1 MCTNQHSVCISMSF
15 CCCLTLLSPK
25 FLSVHSFLH
34 CCIEFHDKNTQF
46 CPHTTP
52 DSLFTLKKKLD
63 LFIVGYGMR
72 ARHDACV
79 EVRGQLLGLSLRP
92 SPNPPSLRIKHRLL
106 SLGTG
111 AFICCVTVGCGVCTC
126 MVHVYSWRTR
136 VKMVS
141 LRASTLSAVSTLSH

>member
-1 MCTNQHSVCISMSF
+1 MYKSALCVYLHVFLLLFNTTVPQIPVSTFIFALLHRIPRQKYTILPPHNSRFSVYF
-15 CCCLTLLSPK
+15 
-25 FLSVHSFLH
+25 
-34 CCIEFHDKNTQF
+34 
-46 CPHTTP
+46 
-52 DSLFTLKKKLD
+52 KKKLD